1 MKRIALVFSL
11 LMLLLGS
18 FLTGCVQQPGSSGL
32 KVVATTTIVGD
43 IARQIGGE
51 RISLTV
57 LLPVGADPHTYEPR
71 PRDVAAIHDARV
83 IFINGLELEHS
94 LEPIISAN
102 SSGPVIAVSDG
113 VTVLPFSAT
122 PGDAQHTAGDPHT
135 WTDPNNVKI
144 WVENIRQALT
154 TVDPSGAEL
163 YKTNAETLTKDLTEL
178 DSWITQEVA
187 LISAANRKLVTDHQS
202 MGYFTNRYGFEQAG
216 LLLPSLTTNASAS
229 ALDLAQVE
237 EVINTQGIHT
247 IFIEVGA
254 NDALAAQVA
263 NDTGVTV
270 ARIYSGSLGTADSGA
285 GTYLDFMRF
294 NVKAIVE
301 GLRN

>member
-1 MKRIALVFSL
+1 MKKISLALCL
-11 LMLLLGS
+11 LMLLLAS
-18 FLTGCVQQPGSSGL
+18 FLTGCAQQASSSGL

-43 IARQIGGE
+43 IARQIGGD

-71 PRDVAAIHDARV
+71 PRDVAAIHDAQV
-83 IFINGLELEHS
+83 IFLNGLELEHS

-102 SSGPVIAVSDG
+102 ESSPVIEVSDG
-113 VTVLPFSAT
+113 VAVLPFSAT
-122 PGDAQHTAGDPHT
+122 PGDSQHTAGDPHT

-154 TVDPSGAEL
+154 AVDPSGAEL
-163 YKTNAETLTKDLTEL
+163 YKANAETLTKDLTEL
-178 DSWITQEVA
+178 DAWITQEVA
-187 LISAANRKLVTDHQS
+187 LIPAANRKLVTDHQS

-301 GLRN
+301 GLRK

>member
-1 MKRIALVFSL
+1 M
-11 LMLLLGS
+11 
-18 FLTGCVQQPGSSGL
+18 
-32 KVVATTTIVGD
+32 
-43 IARQIGGE
+43 
-51 RISLTV
+51 V
-57 LLPVGADPHTYEPR
+57 L
-71 PRDVAAIHDARV
+71 
-83 IFINGLELEHS
+83 
-94 LEPIISAN
+94 
-102 SSGPVIAVSDG
+102 
-113 VTVLPFSAT
+113 TVLPFSAT

-163 YKTNAETLTKDLTEL
+163 YKANAETLTKDLTEL
-178 DSWITQEVA
+178 DAWITQEVA
-187 LISAANRKLVTDHQS
+187 LIPAANRKLVTDHQS
-202 MGYFTNRYGFEQAG
+202 MGYFANRYGFEQAG

-254 NDALAAQVA
+254 NDALASQVA
-263 NDTGVTV
+263 TDTGVTV

-285 GTYLDFMRF
+285 ATYLDFMRF
-294 NVKAIVE
+294 NVNAIVE
-301 GLRN
+301 GLRK

>member
-1 MKRIALVFSL
+1 MKRIFLALSL
-11 LMLLLGS
+11 LMLLLAS
-18 FLTGCVQQPGSSGL
+18 FLTGCAQQASSSGL

-71 PRDVAAIHDARV
+71 PQDVAAIHDARV

-94 LEPIISAN
+94 LEPIISTNA
-102 SSGPVIAVSDG
+102 SGPVIAVSDG
-113 VTVLPFSAT
+113 IDVLPFSAT
-122 PGDAQHTAGDPHT
+122 PGDEQHTTGDPHT

-187 LISAANRKLVTDHQS
+187 LIPAANRKLVTDHQS

-237 EVINTQGIHT
+237 EVINTQEIHT

-294 NVKAIVE
+294 NVNAIVE
-301 GLRN
+301 GLRK

>member
-1 MKRIALVFSL
+1 M
-11 LMLLLGS
+11 
-18 FLTGCVQQPGSSGL
+18 
-32 KVVATTTIVGD
+32 
-43 IARQIGGE
+43 
-51 RISLTV
+51 
-57 LLPVGADPHTYEPR
+57 
-71 PRDVAAIHDARV
+71 AAIHDARV

-102 SSGPVIAVSDG
+102 STGPVIAVSDG
-113 VTVLPFSAT
+113 IDVLPFSAT

-163 YKTNAETLTKDLTEL
+163 YKANAETLTKDLTEL
-178 DSWITQEVA
+178 DAWITQEVA
-187 LISAANRKLVTDHQS
+187 LIPAANRKLVTDHQS
-202 MGYFTNRYGFEQAG
+202 MGYFANRYGFEQAG

-301 GLRN
+301 GLRK